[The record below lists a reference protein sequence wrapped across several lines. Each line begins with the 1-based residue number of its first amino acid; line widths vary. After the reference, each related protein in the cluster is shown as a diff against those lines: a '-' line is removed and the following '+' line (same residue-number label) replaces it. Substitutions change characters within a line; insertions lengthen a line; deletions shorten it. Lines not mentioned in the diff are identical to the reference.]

1 MSLLYLILLTTT
13 FLSRVCLDSIPC
25 IVPHHRDVCQNHI
38 ETIEVIR
45 SIISREFCIRG
56 QILSY
61 NAIISHNFILIVFL
75 SYYIFIELDV
85 DGYTILSFL
94 STIMLSDFS
103 SRYAIL

>member
-1 MSLLYLILLTTT
+1 MSE
-13 FLSRVCLDSIPC
+13 
-25 IVPHHRDVCQNHI
+25 PHR
-38 ETIEVIR
+38 TIEVIR

-75 SYYIFIELDV
+75 SYYIFIELDR
-85 DGYTILSFL
+85 YTILSFL
-94 STIMLSDFS
+94 RTIMLSDFS